1 MSLVLT
7 HPRANP
13 CPLHLRLKGLDP
25 EGSYAV
31 ENYDVFDA
39 FLPEPAEEQPGEYS
53 GAALMYAGL
62 TLPRMMGD
70 YPSVQIY
77 LKKTKE

>member
-13 CPLHLRLKGLDP
+13 RPLHLRLKGLDP
-25 EGSYAV
+25 AARYRV
-31 ENYDVFDA
+31 ERLDLFDA
-39 FLPEPAEEQPGEYS
+39 FLPEKPEPLPEIYT
-53 GAALMYAGL
+53 GAALLYAGL

-70 YPSVQIY
+70 YPSVQ
-77 LKKTKE
+77 LRLRKVEG